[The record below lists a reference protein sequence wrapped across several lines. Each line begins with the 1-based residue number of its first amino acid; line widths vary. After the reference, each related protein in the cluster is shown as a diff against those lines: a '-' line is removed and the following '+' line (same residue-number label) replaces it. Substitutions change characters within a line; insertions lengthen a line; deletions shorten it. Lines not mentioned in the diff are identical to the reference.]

1 MTYACL
7 TICSINYIGKARVL
21 VESYK
26 QHHPDHSFYLVVV
39 DRKRPLEVPGVQL
52 IWAEDLGI
60 ASFFQKAFTYDVI
73 ELNTNV
79 KPAAL
84 AFLLK
89 THRAAVYLDPDIKI
103 FHPLNVVF
111 ESLETAS
118 VVVTPHANTPILD
131 GNKPDDIEL
140 LKFGGFNLGFVGVSR
155 SPEGLV
161 RT

>member
-39 DRKRPLEVPGVQL
+39 DRKRPLEVPGVRL

-84 AFLLK
+84 AHTQSPNTRLVK
-89 THRAAVYLDPDIKI
+89 T
-103 FHPLNVVF
+103 NN
-111 ESLETAS
+111 T
-118 VVVTPHANTPILD
+118 TPIARLSVI
-131 GNKPDDIEL
+131 GMTSRFL
-140 LKFGGFNLGFVGVSR
+140 SFGYW
-155 SPEGLV
+155 
-161 RT
+161 